1 MNHINIVLLTVAVGS
16 GFAVV
21 TQQNLARQR
30 HAELSAAEKQQ
41 RELEQEY
48 SRLQLKQA
56 ELSNHQLI
64 RKAAEKGKLVQPS
77 AADTKVIEIE

>member
-1 MNHINIVLLTVAVGS
+1 MNYINIILLAVAVGS

-30 HAELSAAEKQQ
+30 YAELSAAEKQQ

-64 RKAAEKGKLVQPS
+64 REAAEKGKLVQPS

>member
-1 MNHINIVLLTVAVGS
+1 MNYINIVLLVLALGS

-21 TQQNLARQR
+21 TQQNEARQR
-30 HAELSAAEKQQ
+30 HIKLTEAEKQQ

-56 ELSNHQLI
+56 ELSNHRLI
-64 RKAAEKGKLVQPS
+64 KKAAEKGRLAPPE
-77 AADTKVIEIE
+77 AADTQVVETE

>member
-1 MNHINIVLLTVAVGS
+1 MNYINIILLTVAVGS

-41 RELEQEY
+41 RELDKE
-48 SRLQLKQA
+48 
-56 ELSNHQLI
+56 
-64 RKAAEKGKLVQPS
+64 
-77 AADTKVIEIE
+77 

>member
-1 MNHINIVLLTVAVGS
+1 MNYINIILLTVAVGS

-64 RKAAEKGKLVQPS
+64 KKAAEKGRLAPPE
-77 AADTKVIEIE
+77 AADTRVVETE